1 MKIRLSE
8 NFIRIRISP
17 DDAHAL
23 IIGNAIVIE
32 LDLGMNESWIC
43 EVSLHDTEKA
53 LAFFDSQ
60 QVNIQLPKLLIL
72 EWLDTSA
79 EKIKWPLGNTQ
90 ISVEKDYPCEHQSS
104 DSGSTFVR
112 PE

>member
-17 DDAHAL
+17 DDAHLL
-23 IIGNAIVIE
+23 IIGNVIVIE
-32 LDLGMNESWIC
+32 LDLGLNESWIC
-43 EVSLHDTEKA
+43 KVSLHDSEKA
-53 LAFFDSQ
+53 LVFFNAQ
-60 QVNIQLPKLLIL
+60 RVNIQLPKLLIL
-72 EWLDTSA
+72 EWLETSV
-79 EKIKWPLGNTQ
+79 EKIKWTLGNSQ

>member
-1 MKIRLSE
+1 
-8 NFIRIRISP
+8 
-17 DDAHAL
+17 
-23 IIGNAIVIE
+23 
-32 LDLGMNESWIC
+32 
-43 EVSLHDTEKA
+43 
-53 LAFFDSQ
+53 
-60 QVNIQLPKLLIL
+60 LIL

-104 DSGSTFVR
+104 DSGATFVR